1 MPELCVSDLA
11 FTHVGSHLVV
21 ACSTERGPQP
31 YAGVLF
37 DVVHRAGGPSW
48 LSFRV
53 HGTPVVLVVEDP
65 STTIVSV
72 EEVEPPVGP
81 AGVPRQI
88 EHDSE
93 PLRQH
98 TR

>member
-1 MPELCVSDLA
+1 MSDLA

>member
-1 MPELCVSDLA
+1 MSDLA
-11 FTHVGSHLVV
+11 FTHVGSHLIVD
-21 ACSTERGPQP
+21 CPTERGPQP

-53 HGTPVVLVVEDP
+53 NGTPVVLVVEDP
-65 STTIVSV
+65 STTTVSV
-72 EEVEPPVGP
+72 EEVEPPAGP

-88 EHDSE
+88 GYDSE